1 MDNTRPILY
10 GVADYAELRKAN
22 AWFID
27 RTAKIR
33 DLEATR
39 YAMFLRPRRF
49 GKSLLASILEAYYDV
64 RYADRFDEFFSGTMM
79 YSTTFDVGPSGIA
92 NTVLSLGEVREIA
105 RVRLNGRDLGVRFM
119 PPYEFPIPA
128 GLLRPKGNALEVEV
142 TNLGANR
149 LRWNDINKVDWK
161 YFCDINIVG
170 SNYKPFDASK
180 WKPLKSGLLGPV
192 EVR

>member
-1 MDNTRPILY
+1 M
-10 GVADYAELRKAN
+10 
-22 AWFID
+22 
-27 RTAKIR
+27 
-33 DLEATR
+33 
-39 YAMFLRPRRF
+39 
-49 GKSLLASILEAYYDV
+49 
-64 RYADRFDEFFSGTMM
+64 
-79 YSTTFDVGPSGIA
+79 
-92 NTVLSLGEVREIA
+92 A
-105 RVRLNGRDLGVRFM
+105 RVWLNGRDLGVRFM

-128 GLLRPKGNALEVEV
+128 GLLRQNGNALEVEV

>member
-1 MDNTRPILY
+1 MSVLEPRQSLFLIGDGFEVGERCYKSSFGSVVRLPGAWRLSPVY
-10 GVADYAELRKAN
+10 GGPELPKART
-22 AWFID
+22 ID
-27 RTAKIR
+27 ALVGWET
-33 DLEATR
+33 L
-39 YAMFLRPRRF
+39 
-49 GKSLLASILEAYYDV
+49 
-64 RYADRFDEFFSGTMM
+64 DEFFSGTMM
-79 YSTTFDVGPSGIA
+79 YSTTFDVGPSGVA
-92 NTVLSLGEVREIA
+92 STVLSLGEVREIA

-161 YFCDINIVG
+161 YFCDINVVG